1 MPLACPPHFSPPR
14 PHLDLKEQFAFGAMC
29 KLVTVDLPSCK
40 RVQPLLRQRGTLR
53 TRDQCPPRDFFQK
66 ESETGSKMPYLTL
79 LSHKNLKR
87 EKLVVATK
95 VLQINYIHLKY
106 PKREVCSL
114 CCALFWFM
122 RHAICELAWF
132 RAVRWLQIQY
142 KCAGYARQHSE
153 PTFSIFLCLN
163 QTHTFFLIPVS
174 TSLYAHTSYFFP

>member
-1 MPLACPPHFSPPR
+1 MQ
-14 PHLDLKEQFAFGAMC
+14 KGAAAPQTAWHTSHQGP
-29 KLVTVDLPSCK
+29 VSAQRFLPK
-40 RVQPLLRQRGTLR
+40 RIA
-53 TRDQCPPRDFFQK
+53 
-66 ESETGSKMPYLTL
+66 ETGSKMPYLTL